1 MEGGVFLCQE
11 KKNRCKS
18 LSINELQGGGRRRA
32 LSPYQS
38 VSYEGFCFNGV
49 SSIKKHLIII
59 KKGL

>member
-1 MEGGVFLCQE
+1 LSR

-18 LSINELQGGGRRRA
+18 LSINELQGRARRRA

>member
-1 MEGGVFLCQE
+1 
-11 KKNRCKS
+11 

-49 SSIKKHLIII
+49 SSIKKHLIMI